1 MAKDSTKGLV
11 LGFVG
16 GLVGG
21 VAVSIAIQNFLMEE
35 LSGNMHGILEAADYD
50 DIALDMAIIK
60 MAEKGETERI
70 VATYCNMLRT
80 RMDYIRPANIKD
92 PELRSLVEKRRAE
105 AIKLIAR
112 LEAEEKCL
120 TKR

>member
-1 MAKDSTKGLV
+1 MAKESTKGLV

-35 LSGNMHGILEAADYD
+35 LAGNVHGILEAADYD
-50 DIALDMAIIK
+50 DFSLDMAIIEL
-60 MAEKGETERI
+60 AEKGETERI
-70 VATYCNMLRT
+70 VAAYCKILRT

-92 PELRSLVEKRRAE
+92 PELRSHVEKRRAE

-112 LEAEEKCL
+112 LDAEGKCL